1 MSTHALSE
9 VVPERLAGKRLDQ
22 ALAQMF
28 PDYSRSR
35 LTEWLKRGNVTVDGL
50 QWKPRTRVAGGERI
64 EVRAEVEPDV
74 RVTPQPVDFT
84 VAWQDAHAIVVDK
97 PPGLVVHPGAG
108 NPDGTL
114 QNGLLHRFPELAE
127 LPRAGLVHR
136 IDKDTSGLLLVAR
149 DLAAHTALV
158 RQLADHEI
166 EREYRAVCHGV
177 LTGGGTVDAPI
188 GRHPTDRL
196 RMSVRE
202 GGREAVTHYRLLER
216 FAHHSLV
223 RVMLETGRTP
233 QVRVH
238 FAHLRHP
245 LVGDPVYGGRRRRP
259 PGNDAALIEA
269 LETFERQALH
279 AARLRFA
286 HPATGEDVVVESPDP
301 PDFAALLDAL
311 RAHAARAD
319 T

>member
-9 VVPERLAGKRLDQ
+9 VVPERLAGYRLDQ

-35 LTEWLKRGNVTVDGL
+35 LTEWLKRGDVTVDGRRC
-50 QWKPRTRVAGGERI
+50 KPRTRVAGGERI
-64 EVRAEVEPDV
+64 EVLAEVEADA
-74 RVTPQPVDFT
+74 RVAPQPVDFG

-149 DLAAHTALV
+149 DLAGHTALV
-158 RQLADHEI
+158 RQLAEHEI

-177 LTGGGTVDAPI
+177 LTGGGTIDAPI

-196 RMSVRE
+196 RMAVRE

-223 RVMLETGRTP
+223 RVMLETGRTH

-245 LVGDPVYGGRRRRP
+245 LVGDPVYGGRHRRP

-269 LETFERQALH
+269 LDAFRRQALH

-286 HPATGEDVVVESPDP
+286 HPVTGEDVVVESPDP
-301 PDFAALLDAL
+301 PDFAALLEAL
-311 RAHAARAD
+311 RAHAARAGA
-319 T
+319 